1 MAGYRRRGRCS
12 TKMVHSA
19 AAEGDDRC
27 SSFEGSGP
35 PLPLDTRTMEHI
47 LIPTDFS
54 PTSIK
59 AAIFALDLY
68 GTEDVRYTLLNAYLK
83 PAYRN
88 ALLPLTV
95 DTERAAKNGLQ
106 RVERRCRKHA
116 PQVRL
121 SRIATFHELARAI
134 EELNQDKAVDMVV
147 MGTQGE
153 GNYGR
158 VGHNT
163 TTVVTGDV
171 PAVIAV
177 PSHWE
182 PAPIKHILFADDGQ
196 GVSLAS
202 MAPLVDIAKR
212 TGASITVMHVG
223 STNEDPRSKEH
234 LRKLSVAFGDIKHTF
249 ITVDSAAVT
258 EAMDKMVVEQE
269 IQLVAVLR
277 RKRSFWDR
285 IFQGSTSKR
294 MALHTTVPLLVLREV
309 A

>member
-1 MAGYRRRGRCS
+1 M
-12 TKMVHSA
+12 K
-19 AAEGDDRC
+19 
-27 SSFEGSGP
+27 
-35 PLPLDTRTMEHI
+35 HI

-59 AAIFALDLY
+59 AAIFAMDLY

-95 DTERAAKNGLQ
+95 DTERAARNGLQ
-106 RVERRCRKHA
+106 RVERRLRKHA
-116 PQVRL
+116 GKVRI

-134 EELNQDKAVDMVV
+134 EELHWAKAVDLVV

-163 TTVVTGDV
+163 TAVVTGDV
-171 PAVIAV
+171 PAAIAV
-177 PSHWE
+177 PSQWE

-196 GVSLAS
+196 GITLAS
-202 MAPLVDIAKR
+202 LAPLVEIAER
-212 TGASITVMHVG
+212 TGARITVMHVG
-223 STNEDPRSKEH
+223 SNSGDPRSKEH
-234 LRKLSVAFGDIKHTF
+234 LRKLSTAFGSIKHSFVT
-249 ITVDSAAVT
+249 IDSAGVT

-294 MALHTTVPLLVLREV
+294 MALHTTVPLLVLREAV
-309 A
+309 LGV